1 MRKFFKGLSISK
13 KLAVVFIFLL
23 FMMGVGGSVGLYNA
37 SQIASVTKILYLDSF
52 KRGELLQSIENEFL
66 SARQEMFLQ
75 TIISDSSS
83 KSYLDLS
90 IEEHKKKID
99 RLLHEYKGMGLE
111 KSNIDLYNSLIG
123 EIGGYWRIHVKVA
136 ELSRQGQRDSALS
149 IVRLEGNKS
158 FTDAIDSLRKLIKM
172 EHDTAYTAYQRSNAF
187 ADVIIAVTLGFTL
200 LAVALAAG
208 FWIVLIRAI
217 VRPLITLVESARKIG
232 QGFLK
237 TRAPVMSDDEIG
249 NLAVEFNKMAG
260 GIEEHYATLEKK
272 VSDRTEDLRVANVE
286 LLNRKQ
292 EFEEANVRL
301 TEANR
306 MKSQFL
312 ANVSHELRTPLNSII
327 GFSEL
332 LLEKSF
338 GDLNE
343 RQSQYLEFVHSS
355 GEHLL
360 KLINNILDL
369 SKIEAG
375 RMDVVF
381 EVFSIAEAIGETF
394 GIIKPIAHKRSITI
408 TAKTAP
414 ASPKLRAD
422 KAKFKQIMLNLIT
435 NAIKFNVD
443 GGAVTIDWDIA
454 EEQKGV
460 DIKRF
465 IVFKIM
471 DKGIGI
477 KSEDK
482 DKLFN
487 EFGQLDSTITKEY
500 GGTGLGLVLTKRLVE
515 LHKGEIWFESEYGK
529 GSTFYVKLPMGTD
542 EIDMPLTPKPAYSA
556 ENLERRMVLL
566 ASESQDISHLLDI
579 YLAGSPYDAV
589 AARDGIELMRLAG
602 EQRPFAII
610 MGIALPK
617 KDGWEVLKELKQD
630 KTTAGIPVI
639 IISSNDNKDLGL
651 KLGAA
656 DYMEKPVNREKLLAS
671 LDRLRPGPG
680 ASGDGIVS

>member
-1 MRKFFKGLSISK
+1 MKRFFKGLSISK
-13 KLAVVFIFLL
+13 KLAAVFIFLL

-37 SQIASVTKILYLDSF
+37 SQIANVTESLYLNSF

-75 TIISDSSS
+75 TIINDLSS
-83 KSYLDLS
+83 KSYLDQS

-99 RLLHEYKGMGLE
+99 RLLHEYKGMVE
-111 KSNIDLYNSLIG
+111 ESSFVLYNAFI
-123 EIGGYWRIHVKVA
+123 EQIAGYWRIHTKVA

-172 EHDTAYTAYQRSNAF
+172 ERDAAYTAYHRSEAF
-187 ADVIIAVTLGFTL
+187 ADVIIVVTLGITL
-200 LAVALAAG
+200 LAIALAAG
-208 FWIVLIRAI
+208 FWIILIRVI
-217 VRPLITLVESARKIG
+217 VRPLIMLVESARKIG

-237 TRAPVMSDDEIG
+237 ARAPVLSDDEIG
-249 NLAVEFNKMAG
+249 NLAVEFNKMAAS
-260 GIEEHYATLEKK
+260 IEEHYVSLENK
-272 VSDRTEDLRVANVE
+272 VSGRTEELRLANVE
-286 LLNRKQ
+286 LSNKKH

-327 GFSEL
+327 GFSDL

-338 GDLNE
+338 GELNE
-343 RQSQYLEFVHSS
+343 RQSQYLGFVHSS

-381 EVFSIAEAIGETF
+381 EVFPISEAIGETF
-394 GIIKPIAHKRSITI
+394 GIVKPIAHKRSITI

-414 ASPKLRAD
+414 ASPKLKAD

-465 IVFKIM
+465 IVFKVM
-471 DKGIGI
+471 DNGIGI

-529 GSTFYVKLPMGTD
+529 GSTFYVKFPQGTD
-542 EIDMPLTPKPAYSA
+542 EIDMPLTPKPVYSA

-579 YLAGSPYDAV
+579 YLSGSPYDAV
-589 AARDGIELMRLAG
+589 AARDGVELMRMAG

-639 IISSNDNKDLGL
+639 IISSNDNRDLGL

-671 LDRLRPGPG
+671 LERLRPGPG
-680 ASGDGIVS
+680 ASGDGLAS